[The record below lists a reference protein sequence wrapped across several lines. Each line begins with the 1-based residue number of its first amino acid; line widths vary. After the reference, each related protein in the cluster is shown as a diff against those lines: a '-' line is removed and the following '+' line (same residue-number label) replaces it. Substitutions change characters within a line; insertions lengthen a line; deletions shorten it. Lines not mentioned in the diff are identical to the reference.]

1 NIRTKAITT
10 VPTRTNFILLEN
22 MPACCH
28 VLKMNDPNKTITQAT
43 KKALSFMLFIVSNF
57 QSAEKIIDIAKPSK
71 TIPTKQYQ

>member
-1 NIRTKAITT
+1 
-10 VPTRTNFILLEN
+10 

-28 VLKMNDPNKTITQAT
+28 VLKMNDPNKTVTQAT